1 MEFEVNCKTVCWNHF
16 MNSRHLEKSVC
27 SGTVIEE
34 LKVARALGHAW
45 LCCPDAGLKE
55 KLSLLLKATV
65 ESR

>member
-1 MEFEVNCKTVCWNHF
+1 

-27 SGTVIEE
+27 SGMMIEE
-34 LKVARALGHAW
+34 LKAARALGYAW
-45 LCCPDAGLKE
+45 FCCPDASLEE